1 LPVPERLYWNRLT
14 PGSVEKTTSHYS
26 NTLRA
31 MRPYL
36 AAAPDS
42 LKPLILLAHGMAAE
56 NQRMS
61 PKLRVLT
68 HEKKVLEDT
77 LNHILNKP
85 PVRFYRSVK
94 RGIAATL
101 HRVKGALG
109 MKLK

>member
-1 LPVPERLYWNRLT
+1 
-14 PGSVEKTTSHYS
+14 
-26 NTLRA
+26 
-31 MRPYL
+31 
-36 AAAPDS
+36 
-42 LKPLILLAHGMAAE
+42 
-56 NQRMS
+56 MS